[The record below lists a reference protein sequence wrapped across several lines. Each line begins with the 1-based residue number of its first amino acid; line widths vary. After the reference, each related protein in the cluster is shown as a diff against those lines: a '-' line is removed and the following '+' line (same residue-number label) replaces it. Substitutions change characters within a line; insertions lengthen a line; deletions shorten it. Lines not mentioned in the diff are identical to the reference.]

1 MRQNILDLL
10 QQKPFQPFRLY
21 MTGGTVYEV
30 RQPEYGEVQETV
42 MVIRRPDPA
51 DPTGQAWLCTLALLH
66 VTRIEVLVGDEPM
79 IVPVR
84 ANAR

>member
-10 QQKPFQPFRLY
+10 QQEPFQPFRLY
-21 MTGGTVYEV
+21 MTCGTVYEV
-30 RQPEYGEVQETV
+30 RQPEYVEVQESV

-51 DPTGQAWLCTLALLH
+51 DPTGQAWLSTLALHH
-66 VTRIEVLVGDEPM
+66 VTRIEVLAGDEPT

-84 ANAR
+84 VNPE